1 MNLRGGATM
10 IQTLKD
16 RARSVLS
23 SYVAIVG
30 LFLLCGLLGLYF
42 AVPPVHLVVILN
54 SVLIG
59 MLVSVAVAYSRLIVD
74 ALAGRGEWD
83 RVRQMAIGIAILW
96 MAYTLSTVNSVFV
109 RAGLSYSMGDPSFI
123 TIASRYGAI
132 VAAVL
137 QITAPDL
144 GNPLFYGRDRKLLI
158 VSAALGTAT
167 AAAVILLQGPSLS
180 GWLESLVAKG

>member
-1 MNLRGGATM
+1 M
-10 IQTLKD
+10 LKTIK
-16 RARSVLS
+16 AKLLALLS
-23 SYVAIVG
+23 SAALLVG
-30 LFLLCGLLGLYF
+30 MFLLCGLVGLYF

-59 MLVSVAVAYSRLIVD
+59 MLMSVAVAYSRLIWD
-74 ALAGRGEWD
+74 ALSGKGEWD

-144 GNPLFYGRDRKLLI
+144 GNPLFYGRDRKLLWLSFS
-158 VSAALGTAT
+158 VGAVTAL
-167 AAAVILLQGPSLS
+167 AVLLLQGPSLS
-180 GWLESLVAKG
+180 GVIDIFVASG